1 MKSVIKLTLV
11 MILIFSCSKEQK
23 TKSEIITKKIEYGVV
38 ISEYL
43 ESKKYEPTLIFN
55 NPFYNN
61 KKSTISLL
69 ENDISWSE
77 KDNALEIV
85 INGTKINT
93 SDKVTLN
100 NNWGNSVD
108 SVNFAN
114 NVMQIKLYESESL
127 LGFVLT
133 NEPCTGLG
141 CSANYQLIYD
151 LKTKSESYFGRFRT
165 GFEFELYDF
174 NQDSKID
181 FLSKTFYGRNEQM
194 IDTTEFILYSQNEKG
209 NFQEFK
215 TEKQKRFSFKHI
227 YPQIYPDR
235 NKDSLKEE
243 FGENWIEKITVGNT
257 VYN

>member
-1 MKSVIKLTLV
+1 MKYVIKLIFILF
-11 MILIFSCSKEQK
+11 LIFSCSRENKNK
-23 TKSEIITKKIEYGVV
+23 PKNNFTKKVEYRIM

-55 NPFYNN
+55 NPYYSN
-61 KKSTISLL
+61 KESSIRLDDNEIKW
-69 ENDISWSE
+69 EK
-77 KDNALEIV
+77 KDNALEII

-93 SDKVTLN
+93 SKKITLN
-100 NNWGNSVD
+100 YNYGKSVD

-114 NVMQIKLYESESL
+114 NIRQIKLYKSDSI

-141 CSANYQLIYD
+141 CRINYQLIYD
-151 LKTKSESYFGRFRT
+151 LKTKSESYFGRFQT

-194 IDTTEFILYSQNEKG
+194 IDTIEFIMYSQTKKG

-215 TEKQKRFSFKHI
+215 TESQNRFYFKHI
-227 YPQIYPDR
+227 YPQVYPER
-235 NKDSLKEE
+235 NKNFLKEKFE
-243 FGENWIEKITVGNT
+243 QNWIEKIN
-257 VYN
+257 NDAS